1 MIGTILGR
9 LFFGAGRFTEPRK
22 YNIHFQQKQD
32 VNIDRV
38 SSINILSK
46 VTNIVTSR
54 DNHLS
59 VSERQSIKL
68 PKNIEMRAE
77 EGQSLNIKC
86 KNDII
91 ATTKQSIA
99 IDNQSL
105 ELSNRNDTVEV
116 KE

>member
-1 MIGTILGR
+1 
-9 LFFGAGRFTEPRK
+9 
-22 YNIHFQQKQD
+22 
-32 VNIDRV
+32 
-38 SSINILSK
+38 
-46 VTNIVTSR
+46 
-54 DNHLS
+54 
-59 VSERQSIKL
+59 
-68 PKNIEMRAE
+68 MRAE